1 MSNNVILFPADP
13 THTALQIAEL
23 KTLDTLA
30 EIGCT
35 YSNTLATTLSEI
47 PQMYLTT
54 TDVLLMDVIEAELL
68 SALDALN
75 ARRELEHE

>member
-1 MSNNVILFPADP
+1 MSNVISFPANP

-30 EIGCT
+30 EIGNT
-35 YSNTLATTLSEI
+35 YSTTLATTLKEI
-47 PQMYLTT
+47 PKMYLTT
-54 TDVLLMDVIEAELL
+54 SDVFLMDVIEAELL
-68 SALDALN
+68 FALDALN